1 MAWQIDPVHTQ
12 IEFAAKYMMATTVK
26 GQFKKFSGVF
36 NFNEQNP
43 EKSDFEVTIETA
55 SLDTGNDYRDGHLK
69 SADFFDV
76 EHFPTITYKSKKI
89 EKLNDTHYLVTGDL
103 TIRGVTHELPLK
115 ITYGGLIPKDMRGN
129 RRVMFSTKATI
140 SRKKWGLTW
149 NVALETGGWLVSDKI
164 TIGIEAHVV
173 EPAAVPAQS

>member
-43 EKSDFEVTIETA
+43 AASNFEVNIETA

-69 SADFFDV
+69 SGDFFDV
-76 EHFPTITYKSKKI
+76 EHFPTITYKSKRI
-89 EKLNDTHYLVTGDL
+89 EKIDENHYNVIGDL
-103 TIRGVTHELPLK
+103 TIRGVAQELPLK
-115 ITYGGLIPKDMRGN
+115 IT
-129 RRVMFSTKATI
+129 
-140 SRKKWGLTW
+140 
-149 NVALETGGWLVSDKI
+149 
-164 TIGIEAHVV
+164 
-173 EPAAVPAQS
+173 

>member
-36 NFNEQNP
+36 NFDEQHH

-69 SADFFDV
+69 GGDFFDV
-76 EHFPTITYKSKKI
+76 EHFPTLTYKSKKV
-89 EKLNDTHYLVTGDL
+89 ERLDDKHYLVTGDL
-103 TIRGVTHELPLK
+103 TIRGVSQELPLK
-115 ITYGGLIPKDMRGN
+115 ITYNGLIPKDMRGN
-129 RRVMFSTKATI
+129 RRVTFSTKTSI

-149 NVALETGGWLVSDKI
+149 NFALETGGVLVSDKVN
-164 TIGIEAHVV
+164 IGIEAHVI

>member
-1 MAWQIDPVHTQ
+1 MAWQFDPIHTQ

-36 NFNEQNP
+36 NFDEQHP
-43 EKSDFEVTIETA
+43 EHSDFEVTIETA
-55 SLDTGNDYRDGHLK
+55 SLDTGNEYRDGHLK
-69 SADFFDV
+69 SGDFFDV
-76 EHFPTITYKSKKI
+76 EHFPTLTYKSKQI
-89 EKLNDTHYLVTGDL
+89 TRLDDRHYNVIGDL
-103 TIRGVTHELPLK
+103 SIRGVTQELPLK

-129 RRVMFSTKATI
+129 RRTMFSTKATI

-164 TIGIEAHVV
+164 QIGIEAHVV
-173 EPAAVPAQS
+173 EPAAVPAQ